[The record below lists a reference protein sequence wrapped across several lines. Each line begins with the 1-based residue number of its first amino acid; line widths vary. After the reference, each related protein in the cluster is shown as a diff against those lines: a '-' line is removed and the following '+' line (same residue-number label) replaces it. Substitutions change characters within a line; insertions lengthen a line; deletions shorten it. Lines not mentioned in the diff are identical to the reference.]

1 MSRSLKFSLLS
12 HWFVSTSFIACVG
25 LVHAQPVIKI
35 DGSSTVYPVTKIA
48 ADQFEVMKKNTVK
61 IAMEIS
67 GSGGG
72 FKKMCRGEIDIA
84 NASRPIQK
92 KELLECKNAKVQF
105 IEIPIA
111 FDALTVVIN
120 PHNTWSKSLTVT
132 ELNKI
137 WGPSAQGKITRWN
150 QINPAWPAEEIS
162 LYVSDRDSG
171 TFDYFTEAIVGKA
184 KSSRNDFNKSRND
197 IALAE
202 DIANNKNALGF
213 LGFAYFLENQN
224 KVKAVAVDNEKGNGA
239 VLPSVDSVE
248 NGAYQPLSR
257 PVFIYVNAKSAE
269 KQEVHEF
276 ITYYLKNGIL
286 ITKEAGLFPLPPRA
300 YNTMLEHFNKKRVGT
315 LFDSVSG
322 VGLTIDDLIRREGRL
337 EFEHH

>member
-1 MSRSLKFSLLS
+1 M
-12 HWFVSTSFIACVG
+12 
-25 LVHAQPVIKI
+25 
-35 DGSSTVYPVTKIA
+35 
-48 ADQFEVMKKNTVK
+48 
-61 IAMEIS
+61 
-67 GSGGG
+67 
-72 FKKMCRGEIDIA
+72 
-84 NASRPIQK
+84 
-92 KELLECKNAKVQF
+92 
-105 IEIPIA
+105 
-111 FDALTVVIN
+111 
-120 PHNTWSKSLTVT
+120 
-132 ELNKI
+132 
-137 WGPSAQGKITRWN
+137 
-150 QINPAWPAEEIS
+150 
-162 LYVSDRDSG
+162 
-171 TFDYFTEAIVGKA
+171 
-184 KSSRNDFNKSRND
+184 
-197 IALAE
+197 AE

-269 KQEVHEF
+269 KQEVQEF

-286 ITKEAGLFPLPPRA
+286 ITKEA
-300 YNTMLEHFNKKRVGT
+300 MLEHFNKKRVGT

>member
-12 HWFVSTSFIACVG
+12 HWFVFTSFIACVG
-25 LVHAQPVIKI
+25 LAHAQSIIKI

-257 PVFIYVNAKSAE
+257 PVFIYVNAKSVE
-269 KQEVHEF
+269 KQEVQEF

>member
-12 HWFVSTSFIACVG
+12 HWFVFTSFIACVG
-25 LVHAQPVIKI
+25 LAHAQSVIKI

-92 KELLECKNAKVQF
+92 KELLECKNAKIQF

-111 FDALTVVIN
+111 FDALTVAIN
-120 PHNTWSKSLTVT
+120 PHNTWSTSLTVT

-257 PVFIYVNAKSAE
+257 PVFIYVNAKSAK
-269 KQEVHEF
+269 KQEVQEF